1 MPTAWRPPTSPKG
14 RTRRKRAIPSRA
26 QSEEGLVESPLEQ
39 SPEPPSRAHSEE
51 GLVETP
57 SEILS
62 PAITSRTNSEDTLDP
77 FKNTLSPTRTQSLEG
92 LIDHNTSEQRPV
104 LEKSVSLNEDLDKI
118 SDSIASDSDTLKRKK
133 NFMDRCVNKVRSL
146 IIKK

>member
-14 RTRRKRAIPSRA
+14 RTRRKRAVPSRT
-26 QSEEGLVESPLEQ
+26 QSEEGLVESPLAR
-39 SPEPPSRAHSEE
+39 SPTPPSRSHSEE

-77 FKNTLSPTRTQSLEG
+77 LSPTPPTRTQSLEG
-92 LIDHNTSEQRPV
+92 LIDQTIMDPLPI
-104 LEKSVSLNEDLDKI
+104 LEKSVSLNEDLDKM
-118 SDSIASDSDTLKRKK
+118 SDSVTSDSDTLKRKK

-146 IIKK
+146 IKK